1 MCSGAEGALRR
12 GRADGCVVPVAP
24 GATVAVHLL
33 SPEVVTNA
41 ASTVLGAS
49 IGFVTSWY
57 FFLRGTARS
66 RVSVCLSEVASI
78 DPSTVGV
85 AVDMKIGAIRISNLR
100 VLELSLHNKGPGD
113 VDVLDAGDET
123 RQDLRPRIELP
134 PGLRVVA
141 DPWNP
146 RRSTPRADVRA
157 ARRLNGDVQEVHVHV
172 HRLAV
177 GETSRLRILCTW
189 LGEAAAPPDVVGSAR
204 FVPGFLA
211 NVDLLPAGL
220 LRKAGAGPR
229 TRAPRQLLRRPAP

>member
-1 MCSGAEGALRR
+1 
-12 GRADGCVVPVAP
+12 VNI
-24 GATVAVHLL
+24 L

-41 ASTVLGAS
+41 VSTVLGAL
-49 IGFVTSWY
+49 IGFVTSWF

-66 RVSVCLSEVASI
+66 RVSVCLSEVANI
-78 DPSTVGV
+78 DPSTIGV
-85 AVDMKIGAIRISNLR
+85 AVDMKIGATRISNLT

-113 VDVLDAGDET
+113 VDVLDAADGT
-123 RQDLRPRIELP
+123 RHELRPRIEFP
-134 PGLRVVA
+134 PGLRVIA

-146 RRSTPRADVRA
+146 HRSTPRADVRA

-189 LGEAAAPPDVVGSAR
+189 VGETVAPAGIAGFAR

-211 NVDLLPAGL
+211 NTDLRPAGL
-220 LRKAGAGPR
+220 LRGAGAGPSS
-229 TRAPRQLLRRPAP
+229 RAPRLLLRRPAR